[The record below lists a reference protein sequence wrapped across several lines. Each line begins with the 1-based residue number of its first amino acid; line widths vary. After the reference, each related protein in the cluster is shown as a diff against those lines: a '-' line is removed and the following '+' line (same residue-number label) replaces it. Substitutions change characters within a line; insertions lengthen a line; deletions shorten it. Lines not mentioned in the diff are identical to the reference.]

1 LQQSDGELQS
11 RRVDA
16 VAAVLA
22 KGRPRKAAALVF
34 DIFIGRAGNECDS
47 MKQCV
52 RLYAAAWWL
61 TDHPT
66 HLFSLCPRNQFRSS
80 QGCVSSR
87 NGQFNAE
94 FFHQAGGRF
103 IYFTSC
109 LTSGIIFAVSA
120 APASYNSHTKLDYL
134 M

>member
-1 LQQSDGELQS
+1 MQSS
-11 RRVDA
+11 RVDA

-34 DIFIGRAGNECDS
+34 DIFIGRAGNQCDS

-61 TDHPT
+61 ADHPT
-66 HLFSLCPRNQFRSS
+66 YFFSLCTGNLFRSS
-80 QGCVSSR
+80 QGCELSR
-87 NGQFNAE
+87 NGQFIAE
-94 FFHQAGGRF
+94 FFHLAGGHF
-103 IYFTSC
+103 FNFTSS

-120 APASYNSHTKLDYL
+120 APASYNSHTKLNYP